1 MAEVNAMRRIA
12 LVTTITLAIAACL
25 LDCAKTQPPAEQLKP
40 PAGKSY
46 DDIRHEIEV
55 LAFIKR
61 WEFGKEQLALIHKL
75 VAKLRQAEAEI
86 DKARNSPELLAL
98 LWQARMATL
107 RGEDA
112 TPWLEKAEE
121 LEGKLVH
128 PLEEAFWNMREQALD
143 ELRKSLS
150 DEQALRMAISG
161 TVWARLIE
169 VANEFVEVAKADED
183 RWVDWRTSVVSELRY
198 AAREHN
204 PNAPKDLADQI
215 TIMLIKLRQL
225 AIEQPKQARAD
236 LHKRLLNL
244 ILPEEKRAGPTKE
257 EAEERIRGLLSD
269 GLLSNLKA
277 TEAVLNELLGI
288 KP

>member
-1 MAEVNAMRRIA
+1 MRCTA
-12 LVTTITLAIAACL
+12 LVTTIMLIIAACFSE
-25 LDCAKTQPPAEQLKP
+25 CAKTQPPAEQLKP

-46 DDIRHEIEV
+46 SDIRNEVEV

-61 WEFGKEQLALIHKL
+61 WGFSKEQLELIRKL
-75 VAKLRQAEAEI
+75 VLKLRQAEAEI
-86 DKARNSPELLAL
+86 EKARNSPELLAL
-98 LWQARMATL
+98 FWQARMAML

-128 PLEEAFWNMREQALD
+128 PLEEAFWNMRDQALD

-150 DEQALRMAISG
+150 DEQASRMAISG

-169 VANEFVEVAKADED
+169 VANEFVEMAKADED
-183 RWVDWRTSVVSELRY
+183 EWVNWRTSVVSELKD
-198 AAREHN
+198 AARAHN
-204 PNAPKDLADQI
+204 PNAPKDVADQI

-244 ILPEEKRAGPTKE
+244 VLPEEKRAGPTKE
-257 EAEERIRGLLSD
+257 EAEESIRLLLSD
-269 GLLSNLKA
+269 ELLSDLKA